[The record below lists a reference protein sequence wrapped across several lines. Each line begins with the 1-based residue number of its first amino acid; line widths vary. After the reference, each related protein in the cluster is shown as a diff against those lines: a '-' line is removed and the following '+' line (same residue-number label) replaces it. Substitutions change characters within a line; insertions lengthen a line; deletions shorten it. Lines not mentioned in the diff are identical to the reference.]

1 MEKELISYIKKS
13 HIKALQR
20 FNEELKAWAK
30 ETGEEAPTLYE
41 DANTSFTL
49 SNIAISQDGTLFFD
63 YDGKT
68 EFEAE
73 VLFDE
78 EENCYYENT
87 GSESIMEYIKFWRK
101 CLRRAKRYWSMD
113 SEKLDAIQDGEIEE
127 EDDEEED

>member
-1 MEKELISYIKKS
+1 MERLISYIKKS

-78 EENCYYENT
+78 EENCYYENES
-87 GSESIMEYIKFWRK
+87 SESIMEYIKFWRK

-113 SEKLDAIQDGEIEE
+113 CEKLDAIQDGEIEDE
-127 EDDEEED
+127 NEEED